1 MISAK
6 ILRRYKL
13 LKYAAEK
20 TGNDW
25 RKLGKVDSK
34 VLNAPRN
41 RRGHE
46 PEVYRTVVDFYHRDD
61 VSTVLPGKWDS
72 KSIPN
77 RKGKRVKVQKR
88 ALNDYLSNL
97 HEKLKAEKPHLKCS
111 FTTFARMWPAN
122 FTLANFIDRR
132 SCLSTQHQ
140 NLALKLKMLKR
151 LNKTVS
157 SSPDLF
163 QKAFKTVEEVNNI
176 FKDFEVWESTFE
188 EWKKLPI
195 AIKKKIWRRKD
206 RSKDENH
213 STN

>member
-1 MISAK
+1 
-6 ILRRYKL
+6 
-13 LKYAAEK
+13 
-20 TGNDW
+20 
-25 RKLGKVDSK
+25 
-34 VLNAPRN
+34 
-41 RRGHE
+41 
-46 PEVYRTVVDFYHRDD
+46 
-61 VSTVLPGKWDS
+61 
-72 KSIPN
+72 
-77 RKGKRVKVQKR
+77 
-88 ALNDYLSNL
+88 
-97 HEKLKAEKPHLKCS
+97 
-111 FTTFARMWPAN
+111 
-122 FTLANFIDRR
+122 
-132 SCLSTQHQ
+132 
-140 NLALKLKMLKR
+140 MLKR